1 MDLEILKIASNTENN
16 KSLTNYTH
24 SSKLK
29 NALCGDDMKISLK
42 IKKNAISDF
51 GYQGKSCIYCQA
63 SVSLLSRKSI
73 NKSIKSIINLIKIAD
88 IFFENNNINFSK
100 EWRDFNK
107 LFNKKNKPRKEC
119 LKLPFR
125 TLSKALKE
133 YYEK

>member
-1 MDLEILKIASNTENN
+1 M
-16 KSLTNYTH
+16 
-24 SSKLK
+24 
-29 NALCGDDMKISLK
+29 
-42 IKKNAISDF
+42 
-51 GYQGKSCIYCQA
+51 
-63 SVSLLSRKSI
+63 SLLSRKSI